1 MPSPYLEIFTALFV
15 ALIAIICTLAY
26 FGGIWDIYKAWDSK
40 AWKESKGRALYF
52 GVITSNEDDGPATYR
67 PTIEYSYIV
76 DAKTYRSNEV
86 GFLGIRAATKRNVE
100 ALVRHLKKP
109 ENLSVFY
116 NPRKPQESVLTPGF
130 TKGHILSGA
139 YVLGVT
145 CWILYAL
152 LQVSVKIL

>member
-40 AWKESKGRALYF
+40 AWKESKGRVLYF
-52 GVITSNEDDGPATYR
+52 GVITSNEDDGPDTYHT
-67 PTIEYSYIV
+67 TIKYSYIV
-76 DAKTYRSNEV
+76 DAQIYRSSEV
-86 GFLGIRAATKRNVE
+86 SFLGMRAATKRNVE

-116 NPRKPQESVLTPGF
+116 NPRKPQESVLLPGLS
-130 TKGHILSGA
+130 KGHILSGA
-139 YVLGVT
+139 YVSGVT
-145 CWILYAL
+145 CWVLYAL
-152 LQVSVKIL
+152 FQVWVKT